1 MADNIIDWADKINSP
16 ELEAFLDQFGEEYYL
31 SAEEIN
37 QIRDAINLINR
48 KTVSPDGLIS
58 LGAITRNGNDF
69 LFTAGVAVWRYLGI
83 EITNY
88 LEFTATITTAN
99 AGKYRTD
106 VVGGNQAGE
115 LLRFVGEESNE
126 VTTAFELPAGWTSI
140 KQFNVF
146 GAIIEDV
153 APIIGNVF
161 VKKESLGDTIISLT
175 TGDVILP
182 NVGKFNYIIQNTS
195 NLTIVGVSNSFLG
208 TMDGNELVVGQ
219 VIKTSNV
226 STLPQTLKHNL
237 VGPNYYPFLHPSGV
251 DFIQAHNTIAVWRF
265 TGNAFQFESYSNIAA
280 EILALSKTYADTKS
294 AEALTASRTTP
305 QFNITGNTTL
315 TNAHN
320 GSILKIKA
328 TCTITVP
335 TALIGNFSCVARTF
349 AGATA
354 TWVEGS
360 GLNFDA
366 PNGKIQ
372 DPFRMVTFFK
382 DGNGETGI
390 LEGGVHP

>member
-1 MADNIIDWADKINSP
+1 MADNIIDWLDKINSP

-31 SAEEIN
+31 SAKEIN

-58 LGAITRNGNDF
+58 LGGISRNGNDF
-69 LFTAGVAVWRYLGI
+69 LFIAGVAVWRYLGI

-88 LEFTATITTAN
+88 HEFTATITPAN

-126 VTTAFELPAGWTSI
+126 VTTAFELPPGWTSI

-146 GAIIEDV
+146 GVIIEDV
-153 APIIGNVF
+153 VPIVGDIF
-161 VKKESLGDTIISLT
+161 VKKESLGDTLVPIGGNNL
-175 TGDVILP
+175 VL
-182 NVGKFNYIIQNTS
+182 NNRGKFNYIIRADSDGTFNGIST
-195 NLTIVGVSNSFLG
+195 NFLG
-208 TMDGNELVVGQ
+208 VENQLVVGTEVKITCDTDFLQ
-219 VIKTSNV
+219 QLLHGQAGCI
-226 STLPQTLKHNL
+226 
-237 VGPNYYPFLHPSGV
+237 PFNFPGGQPLTVKRNTVTVFRFNGV
-251 DFIQAHNTIAVWRF
+251 DLM
-265 TGNAFQFESYSNIAA
+265 FESYSNIGP
-280 EILALSKTYADTKS
+280 EILAQAKTYAETKS
-294 AEALTASRTTP
+294 SEALSASRVTP
-305 QFNITGNTTL
+305 QFNVTGNITL
-315 TNAHN
+315 SNSHN
-320 GSILKIKA
+320 GGILKIKA
-328 TCTITVP
+328 TCAITVP
-335 TALIGNFSCVARTF
+335 SGLVGNFSCVARTF